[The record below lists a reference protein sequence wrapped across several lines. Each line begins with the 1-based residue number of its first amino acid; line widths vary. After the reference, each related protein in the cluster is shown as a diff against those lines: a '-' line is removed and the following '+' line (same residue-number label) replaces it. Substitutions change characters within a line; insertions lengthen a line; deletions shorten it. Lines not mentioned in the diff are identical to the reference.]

1 MVVRESAPQVFMGSG
16 LSPSASPGMTELNA
30 FVIARDWRE
39 PHIVA
44 STKKD
49 FRRDHDDETHCRPWG
64 RGRRGRGRAVEAVRR
79 RVGGGAGQDLPGL
92 ASRRGVEEEALARA
106 VLRAAPAR
114 HRARRHEPARSREA
128 PRHLHLRRLRPGPL
142 RLGDEV
148 RLRHRL
154 AELLPAARGQGRDLG
169 GQHLLHAPHRGAL
182 RELRR
187 PSRPRLRGRA
197 EADRPALLH
206 ERHRHEVPPG
216 RGSGVMTRLALLL
229 AALAAAL
236 GLSLAAADEP
246 TKRAE
251 PPGPGLAVATFAA
264 GCFWCVEPP
273 YDKTEGVVSTTSGYT
288 GGKVAGA
295 TYRQVGMGGT
305 GHTEA
310 VRVVYDPAKVGYD
323 KLLEV
328 YWKNVDPLDAKG
340 QFCDKGEPY
349 RPAIFVHDEEQRRL
363 AEASKAALA
372 ASGRF
377 KQPIVVAIEPASDFW
392 IAEDYHQ
399 DYYLKNPAK
408 YAYYRWGCGRDARLE
423 ELWGK
428 KEGS

>member
-1 MVVRESAPQVFMGSG
+1 
-16 LSPSASPGMTELNA
+16 
-30 FVIARDWRE
+30 
-39 PHIVA
+39 
-44 STKKD
+44 
-49 FRRDHDDETHCRPWG
+49 
-64 RGRRGRGRAVEAVRR
+64 
-79 RVGGGAGQDLPGL
+79 
-92 ASRRGVEEEALARA
+92 
-106 VLRAAPAR
+106 
-114 HRARRHEPARSREA
+114 
-128 PRHLHLRRLRPGPL
+128 
-142 RLGDEV
+142 
-148 RLRHRL
+148 
-154 AELLPAARGQGRDLG
+154 
-169 GQHLLHAPHRGAL
+169 
-182 RELRR
+182 
-187 PSRPRLRGRA
+187 
-197 EADRPALLH
+197 
-206 ERHRHEVPPG
+206 
-216 RGSGVMTRLALLL
+216 MTRLAVLL

-236 GLSLAAADEP
+236 GLSLAAAEEP

-251 PPGPGLAVATFAA
+251 APGPGLAVATFAA

-288 GGKVAGA
+288 GGTVAGA
-295 TYRQVGMGGT
+295 TYRQVGMGNT

-392 IAEDYHQ
+392 VAEDYHQ

-428 KEGS
+428 K